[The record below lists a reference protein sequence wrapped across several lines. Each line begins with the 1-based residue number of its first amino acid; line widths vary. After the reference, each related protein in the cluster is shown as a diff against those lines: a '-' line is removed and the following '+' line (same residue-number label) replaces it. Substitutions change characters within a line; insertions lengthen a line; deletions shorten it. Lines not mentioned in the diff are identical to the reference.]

1 MPYVKVRIEVNRADR
16 SVTLDFTGTA
26 PQQPTNFNAPTA
38 IAQAAVLYVFRT
50 LVSLPCFQLREPDSP
65 HSPPPLI

>member
-1 MPYVKVRIEVNRADR
+1 MDDDEDGTPYVKVRVEVDRADR

-26 PQQPTNFNAPTA
+26 PQQPTNFNAPVA

-50 LVSLPCFQLREPDSP
+50 LVDEKVKFQF
-65 HSPPPLI
+65 